1 MAVRNARIKEDKKYK
16 KTKTPKFVRSND
28 KTDHGRIRLHE
39 RVKDFNSLFTVKKLR
54 KLIKSGDAKVKKDRN
69 GSVLVHI
76 YGWRVVL
83 SRNMKSIISAY
94 RLNS

>member
-1 MAVRNARIKEDKKYK
+1 
-16 KTKTPKFVRSND
+16 
-28 KTDHGRIRLHE
+28 
-39 RVKDFNSLFTVKKLR
+39 VKKLR